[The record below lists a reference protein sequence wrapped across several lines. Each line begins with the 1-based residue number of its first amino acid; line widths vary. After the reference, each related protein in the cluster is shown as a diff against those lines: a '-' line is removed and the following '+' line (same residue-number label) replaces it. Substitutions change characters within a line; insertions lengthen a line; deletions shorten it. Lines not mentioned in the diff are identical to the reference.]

1 MAVTLNDA
9 FLVMFVLLLAGTGVA
24 NFVETKNQQD
34 QTLGRPFFALL
45 FIVLALGLVAFK
57 ITNP

>member
-9 FLVMFVLLLAGTGVA
+9 FLVMFILLLAGMGIS
-24 NFVETKNQQD
+24 NFVETRNQQD

-45 FIVLALGLVAFK
+45 FIVLALGLIAYK